1 MSALKQRLVD
11 DMKSA
16 MRAKEKDRLLT
27 VRTILA
33 AIKQQEVDTRED
45 VDEAGVLAILDKQSK
60 QRRESIAQF
69 TKAGRDD
76 LVAQEELELVFI
88 QEYLPEPLSD
98 EEVQSLIKEAIAST
112 GAESSRS
119 GRYGQNKRFN
129 QSGFKLDFSFSLR
142 IIPCF
147 LQQDVKKC
155 QRTIHQVPNHQ
166 N

>member
-69 TKAGRDD
+69 SKAGRDD
-76 LVAQEELELVFI
+76 LVAQEELELG
-88 QEYLPEPLSD
+88 LWTKGDRL
-98 EEVQSLIKEAIAST
+98 EVL
-112 GAESSRS
+112 
-119 GRYGQNKRFN
+119 
-129 QSGFKLDFSFSLR
+129 FS
-142 IIPCF
+142 
-147 LQQDVKKC
+147 
-155 QRTIHQVPNHQ
+155 
-166 N
+166 

>member
-1 MSALKQRLVD
+1 MSALKDRLVD

-27 VRTILA
+27 IRTILA

-69 TKAGRDD
+69 SKAGRDD
-76 LVAQEELELVFI
+76 LVAQEELELGFI

-98 EEVQSLIKEAIAST
+98 NEVESLIKEAMDAT
-112 GAESSRS
+112 GADSMKDMGKVMAHIKPKAQGRADMGKIS
-119 GRYGQNKRFN
+119 GLIKAALN
-129 QSGFKLDFSFSLR
+129 
-142 IIPCF
+142 
-147 LQQDVKKC
+147 
-155 QRTIHQVPNHQ
+155 
-166 N
+166 

>member
-69 TKAGRDD
+69 SKAGRDD
-76 LVAQEELELVFI
+76 LVAQEELELGFI

-98 EEVQSLIKEAIAST
+98 DEIALLIKEAMDTT
-112 GAESSRS
+112 GADSMKDMGKVMAHIKPKAQGRADMGKIS
-119 GRYGQNKRFN
+119 GLIKAALN
-129 QSGFKLDFSFSLR
+129 
-142 IIPCF
+142 
-147 LQQDVKKC
+147 
-155 QRTIHQVPNHQ
+155 
-166 N
+166 